1 MANLDAPAGARP
13 YRHLSGGVIRASE
26 YKIAS
31 GTNSNIFTGD
41 IVKLLGTGYIDV
53 AAATDTPVLGVFAG
67 VKYTASD
74 GEVVYKKYFPTGTTT
89 LGSADVTAYVYDD
102 PNITFRIQSAGSAD
116 FADIG
121 NLADHVAGTGSTTTG
136 QSGHEIS
143 GTTGTG
149 TATFRIL
156 RLIDDPDNSAGTNG
170 EFEVVIYEHQ
180 LNEHVS
186 GGSAS
191 TAPGV

>member
-1 MANLDAPAGARP
+1 MANLDAPSGARP
-13 YRHLSGGVIRASE
+13 FRHLSGGMIRASE

-31 GTNSNIFTGD
+31 GTSSNIFTGD
-41 IVKLLGTGYIDV
+41 FVKLLATGYIDV
-53 AAATDTPVLGVFAG
+53 ASAGNRILGVFAG

-89 LGSADVTAYVYDD
+89 LASADVTAYVYDD
-102 PNITFRIQSAGSAD
+102 PNITYRIQSAGSAD

-121 NLADHVAGTGSTTTG
+121 NLADHVAGSGSTTTG
-136 QSGHEIS
+136 QSGHEVS

-149 TATFRIL
+149 TAGLRIL

>member
-13 YRHLSGGVIRASE
+13 FRHLSGGMIRASE

-31 GTNSNIFTGD
+31 GTSSNIFTGD
-41 IVKLLGTGYIDV
+41 FVKLLATGYIDV
-53 AAATDTPVLGVFAG
+53 ASAGNRILGVFAG

-89 LGSADVTAYVYDD
+89 LASADVTAYVYDD
-102 PNITFRIQSAGSAD
+102 PNITYRIQSAGAAD
-116 FADIG
+116 FTDIG
-121 NLADHVAGTGSTTTG
+121 NLADHVAGSGSTTTG
-136 QSGHEIS
+136 QSGHEVS

-149 TATFRIL
+149 TAGLRIL

-170 EFEVVIYEHQ
+170 ELEVAIYEHE
-180 LNEHVS
+180 LNQHIDAD
-186 GGSAS
+186 G
-191 TAPGV
+191 TPGV

>member
-1 MANLDAPAGARP
+1 MANLDAPAGAKP
-13 YRHLSGGVIRASE
+13 FRHLSGGMIRASE

-31 GTNSNIFTGD
+31 GTSSDIFTGD
-41 IVKLLGTGYIDV
+41 FVKLLSTGYIDV
-53 AAATDTPVLGVFAG
+53 ASAGNRILGVFAG

-89 LGSADVTAYVYDD
+89 LASADVTAYVYDD
-102 PNITFRIQSAGSAD
+102 PNITYRIQSAGSAD
-116 FADIG
+116 FTDIG
-121 NLADHVAGTGSTTTG
+121 NLADHVAGSGSTTTG

-149 TATFRIL
+149 TAGLRIL

-170 EFEVVIYEHQ
+170 ELEVAIYEHE
-180 LNEHVS
+180 LNQHIDAD
-186 GGSAS
+186 G
-191 TAPGV
+191 TPGV

>member
-1 MANLDAPAGARP
+1 MANLDAPAGAKP
-13 YRHLSGGVIRASE
+13 FRHLSGGMIRASE

-31 GTNSNIFTGD
+31 GTSSDIFTGD
-41 IVKLLGTGYIDV
+41 FVKLLSTGYIDV
-53 AAATDTPVLGVFAG
+53 ASAGNRILGVFAG

-89 LGSADVTAYVYDD
+89 LASADVTAYVYDD
-102 PNITFRIQSAGSAD
+102 PNITYRIQSAGSAD
-116 FADIG
+116 FTDIG
-121 NLADHVAGTGSTTTG
+121 NLADHVAGSGSTTTG
-136 QSGHEIS
+136 QSGHEVS

-149 TATFRIL
+149 TAGLRIL

-180 LNEHVS
+180 LNKHVS

>member
-1 MANLDAPAGARP
+1 MANLDAPAGAKP
-13 YRHLSGGVIRASE
+13 FCHLSGGMIRASE

-31 GTNSNIFTGD
+31 GTSSDIFTGD
-41 IVKLLGTGYIDV
+41 FVKLLSTGYIDV
-53 AAATDTPVLGVFAG
+53 ASAGNRILGVFAG

-102 PNITFRIQSAGSAD
+102 PNITYRIQSAGSAD
-116 FADIG
+116 FTDIG
-121 NLADHVAGTGSTTTG
+121 NLADHVAGSGSTTTG

-149 TATFRIL
+149 TAGLRIL

-170 EFEVVIYEHQ
+170 ELEVAIYEHE
-180 LNEHVS
+180 LNQHIDAD
-186 GGSAS
+186 G
-191 TAPGV
+191 TPGV

>member
-1 MANLDAPAGARP
+1 MANLDAPAGAKP
-13 YRHLSGGVIRASE
+13 FRHLSGGMIRASE

-31 GTNSNIFTGD
+31 GTSSNIFTGD
-41 IVKLLGTGYIDV
+41 FVKLLATGYIDV
-53 AAATDTPVLGVFAG
+53 ASAGNRILGVFAG

-102 PNITFRIQSAGSAD
+102 PNITYRIQSAGSAD
-116 FADIG
+116 FTDIG
-121 NLADHVAGTGSTTTG
+121 NLADHVAGSGSTTTG
-136 QSGHEIS
+136 QSGHEVS

-149 TATFRIL
+149 TAGLRIL

-170 EFEVVIYEHQ
+170 ELEVAIYEHE
-180 LNEHVS
+180 LNQHIDAD
-186 GGSAS
+186 G
-191 TAPGV
+191 TPGV

>member
-1 MANLDAPAGARP
+1 MANLDAPSGARP
-13 YRHLSGGVIRASE
+13 FRHLSGGMIRASE

-31 GTNSNIFTGD
+31 GTSSDIFTGD
-41 IVKLLGTGYIDV
+41 FVKLLSTGYIDV
-53 AAATDTPVLGVFAG
+53 ASAGNRILGVFAG

-89 LGSADVTAYVYDD
+89 LASADVTAYVYDD
-102 PNITFRIQSAGSAD
+102 PNITYRIQSAGSAD

-121 NLADHVAGTGSTTTG
+121 NLADHVAGSGSTTTG

-149 TATFRIL
+149 TAGLRIL

-170 EFEVVIYEHQ
+170 ELEVAIYEHE
-180 LNEHVS
+180 LNQHIDAD
-186 GGSAS
+186 G
-191 TAPGV
+191 TPGV

>member
-1 MANLDAPAGARP
+1 MANLDAPSGARP
-13 YRHLSGGVIRASE
+13 FRHLSGGMIRASE

-31 GTNSNIFTGD
+31 GTSSNIFTGD
-41 IVKLLGTGYIDV
+41 FVKLLATGYIDV
-53 AAATDTPVLGVFAG
+53 ASAGNRILGVFAG

-89 LGSADVTAYVYDD
+89 LASADVTAYVYDD
-102 PNITFRIQSAGSAD
+102 PNITYRIQSAGSAD

-156 RLIDDPDNSAGTNG
+156 RLIDEPDNSAGTNG
-170 EFEVVIYEHQ
+170 ELEVAIYEHE
-180 LNEHVS
+180 LNQHIDAD
-186 GGSAS
+186 G
-191 TAPGV
+191 TPGV

>member
-31 GTNSNIFTGD
+31 GTSSNIFTGD
-41 IVKLLGTGYIDV
+41 FVKLLATGYIDV
-53 AAATDTPVLGVFAG
+53 ASAGNRILGVFAG

-89 LGSADVTAYVYDD
+89 LASADVTAYVYDD
-102 PNITFRIQSAGSAD
+102 PNITYRIQSAGSAD

-121 NLADHVAGTGSTTTG
+121 NLADHVAGSGSTTTG
-136 QSGHEIS
+136 QSGHEVS

-149 TATFRIL
+149 TAGLRIL

-170 EFEVVIYEHQ
+170 ELEVAIYEHE
-180 LNEHVS
+180 LNQHIDAD
-186 GGSAS
+186 G
-191 TAPGV
+191 TPGV

>member
-13 YRHLSGGVIRASE
+13 YRHLSGGLIRASE

-31 GTNSNIFTGD
+31 GTSSNIFTGD
-41 IVKLLGTGYIDV
+41 IVKLLSTGYIDV
-53 AAATDTPVLGVFAG
+53 ASAGNRILGVFAG

-102 PNITFRIQSAGSAD
+102 PNITYRIQSAGSAD
-116 FADIG
+116 FTDIG
-121 NLADHVAGTGSTTTG
+121 NLANHVAGSGSTTTG

>member
-1 MANLDAPAGARP
+1 MANLDAPAGAKP
-13 YRHLSGGVIRASE
+13 FRHLSGGMIRASE

-31 GTNSNIFTGD
+31 GTSSDIFTGD
-41 IVKLLGTGYIDV
+41 FVKLLSTGYIDV
-53 AAATDTPVLGVFAG
+53 ASAGNRILGVFAG

-102 PNITFRIQSAGSAD
+102 PNITYRIQSAGSAD
-116 FADIG
+116 FTDIG
-121 NLADHVAGTGSTTTG
+121 NLADHVAGSGSTTAG
-136 QSGHEIS
+136 QSGHEVS

-149 TATFRIL
+149 TAGLRIL

-170 EFEVVIYEHQ
+170 ELEVAIYEHE
-180 LNEHVS
+180 LNQHIDAD
-186 GGSAS
+186 G
-191 TAPGV
+191 TPGV

>member
-1 MANLDAPAGARP
+1 MANLDAPAGAKP
-13 YRHLSGGVIRASE
+13 FRHLSGGMIRASE

-31 GTNSNIFTGD
+31 GTSSDIFTGD
-41 IVKLLGTGYIDV
+41 FVKLLSTGYIDV
-53 AAATDTPVLGVFAG
+53 ASAGNRILGVFAG

-74 GEVVYKKYFPTGTTT
+74 GEVIYKKYFPTGTTT

-121 NLADHVAGTGSTTTG
+121 NLADHVAGSGSTTTG
-136 QSGHEIS
+136 QSGHEVS

-149 TATFRIL
+149 TAGLRIL

-170 EFEVVIYEHQ
+170 ELEVVIYEHE
-180 LNEHVS
+180 LNQHIDAD
-186 GGSAS
+186 G
-191 TAPGV
+191 TPGV

>member
-1 MANLDAPAGARP
+1 MANLDAPAGAKP
-13 YRHLSGGVIRASE
+13 FRHLSGGMIRASE

-31 GTNSNIFTGD
+31 GTSSDIFTGD
-41 IVKLLGTGYIDV
+41 FVKLLSTGYIDV
-53 AAATDTPVLGVFAG
+53 ASAGNRILGVFAG

-102 PNITFRIQSAGSAD
+102 PNITYRIQSAGSAD

-121 NLADHVAGTGSTTTG
+121 NLADLVAGSGSTTTG

>member
-1 MANLDAPAGARP
+1 MANLDAPSGARP
-13 YRHLSGGVIRASE
+13 FRHLSGGMIRASE

-31 GTNSNIFTGD
+31 GTSSNIFTGD
-41 IVKLLGTGYIDV
+41 FVKLLATGYIDV
-53 AAATDTPVLGVFAG
+53 ASAGNRILGVFAG

-89 LGSADVTAYVYDD
+89 LASADVTAYVYDD
-102 PNITFRIQSAGSAD
+102 PNITYRIQSAGSAD

-121 NLADHVAGTGSTTTG
+121 NLADHVAGTGSVTTG

-170 EFEVVIYEHQ
+170 ELEVAIYEHE
-180 LNEHVS
+180 LNQHIDAD
-186 GGSAS
+186 G
-191 TAPGV
+191 TPGV